1 MKSTTIL
8 NAERVYFEGPSGDE
22 MQMLHPGIHPGLM
35 LFEEIAERGLSPSS
49 LARLLGVTTARISSV
64 ERCRAPVTPE
74 LALLLGKAFGQ
85 SPRFWLAQQAEH
97 DLWVAAEELGDR
109 LARISL
115 LDREEF
121 RNPQ

>member
-1 MKSTTIL
+1 MPETQPLFGTDGIRGTT
-8 NAERVYFEGPSGDE
+8 NDHASPDE
-22 MQMLHPGIHPGLM
+22 I
-35 LFEEIAERGLSPSS
+35 
-49 LARLLGVTTARISSV
+49 RL
-64 ERCRAPVTPE
+64 TPE

>member
-1 MKSTTIL
+1 MDSKTIL
-8 NAERVYFEGPSGDE
+8 SLESVFFVGPSGE
-22 MQMLHPGIHPGLM
+22 QVQMLHPGIHPGLM
-35 LFEEIAERGLSPSS
+35 LFEEIAERGLSPAR
-49 LARLLGVTTARISSV
+49 LARLVGVTTARISSV
-64 ERCRAPVTPE
+64 ERCRAPVTAE

-115 LDREEF
+115 LDRES
-121 RNPQ
+121 RDLQ